1 MRGRTW
7 QQRKKNTS
15 LKDSFLLSLETP
27 ILDNINRSFECKK
40 KREFLY
46 LYVCFY
52 THLNTESLLLYNE

>member
-27 ILDNINRSFECKK
+27 ILDNINRSFEKY
-40 KREFLY
+40 E
-46 LYVCFY
+46 VA
-52 THLNTESLLLYNE
+52 SW